1 MQYFLYFCARIW
13 KKISKQVKRIHFIGM
28 KQIKVFCMAMLAM
41 LAIACNPIKT
51 EATVD
56 VTVVD
61 QNEKPVA
68 GVMVGRF
75 NNSSSLYLQNADEKH
90 ETNAAGLARFE
101 LKTLEDLGPAG
112 YDDEGAY
119 FTFRAFDKQDEP
131 ASEEQRIW
139 VEPGD
144 KKTLVLK
151 LNPSDQGGGDE

>member
-1 MQYFLYFCARIW
+1 
-13 KKISKQVKRIHFIGM
+13 M

-75 NNSSSLYLQNADEKH
+75 NNSSSLYLLNADEKH
-90 ETNAAGLARFE
+90 ETNAGGVARFE
-101 LKTLEDLGPAG
+101 LKSMEDLGPAG

-144 KKTLVLK
+144 KKALVLK

>member
-1 MQYFLYFCARIW
+1 MAN
-13 KKISKQVKRIHFIGM
+13 KRTL
-28 KQIKVFCMAMLAM
+28 KR
-41 LAIACNPIKT
+41 AINLVSEELFT
-51 EATVD
+51 EA
-56 VTVVD
+56 
-61 QNEKPVA
+61 VA
-68 GVMVGRF
+68 A
-75 NNSSSLYLQNADEKH
+75 SLYGNEKH
-90 ETNAAGLARFE
+90 ETNAAGVAHFE

-144 KKTLVLK
+144 KKALVLK

>member
-1 MQYFLYFCARIW
+1 
-13 KKISKQVKRIHFIGM
+13 M

-90 ETNAAGLARFE
+90 ETNAAGVAHFE

-144 KKTLVLK
+144 KKALVLK
-151 LNPSDQGGGDE
+151 LNPTDQGGGDE